1 MRQPL
6 NHIKQEA
13 KLHKNKGR
21 LNRERRV
28 KQNKQIAK
36 WYRKVYHEERRE
48 GQRQQRMIKEG
59 AKERQEYHKLA
70 QNKQLEAEI
79 QDRQLIQIKVQEG
92 LDEQIVHSITNNH
105 EHIGQG
111 RQDEHKV
118 NIQSQSRIN

>member
-1 MRQPL
+1 
-6 NHIKQEA
+6 
-13 KLHKNKGR
+13 
-21 LNRERRV
+21 
-28 KQNKQIAK
+28 
-36 WYRKVYHEERRE
+36 
-48 GQRQQRMIKEG
+48 MIKEG